1 MEKQKWLARLVGARG
16 AEASDPVVLRQKL
29 RTLMID
35 FVVMLAGSVIYA
47 VSVDVFTAPNEIA
60 PGGVTGIATVLYFL
74 FRTPIGTMY
83 FILNVPLLLL
93 ALKFISRRFIAKT
106 LVATLM
112 VSVSTD
118 VLNLFLP
125 KYQHSMLLAALYG
138 GVLSGIGLG
147 LIFLRGATTG
157 GTDVASKLLRIRY
170 RHIPMG
176 RMMMFID
183 AIIIIVSAFVFHSV
197 DSALYAMITIFA
209 SSQVIDSILY
219 GADKSEMVLVISD
232 RYEEISR
239 SILEDMNRGA
249 TVLKGRG
256 SYTGQDRDVLLCA
269 VRRSEA
275 AQLRML
281 VRQSDPSAFMIL
293 CEAGEVLGEG
303 FKPINKED

>member
-16 AEASDPVVLRQKL
+16 VEASDPVVLRQKL